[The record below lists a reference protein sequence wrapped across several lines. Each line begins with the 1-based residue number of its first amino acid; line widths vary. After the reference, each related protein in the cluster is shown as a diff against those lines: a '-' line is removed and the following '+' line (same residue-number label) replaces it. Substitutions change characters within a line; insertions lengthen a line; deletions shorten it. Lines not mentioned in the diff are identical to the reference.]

1 MPDLVYGEAPTAE
14 QRIAVLYVW
23 ARVHADGGEGILS
36 ADLPLIGSTIR
47 HAPLMSSK
55 RDVAEQL
62 RPVARQV
69 QRDAMHLNDRFV
81 RIELREFRLVPN
93 GAVGEAAS

>member
-23 ARVHADGGEGILS
+23 VGVHADGGEGILS
-36 ADLPLIGSTIR
+36 ADLPLIGGVRR

-62 RPVARQV
+62 RPVACQV

-81 RIELREFRLVPN
+81 RIELREFRLVADAP
-93 GAVGEAAS
+93 E

>member
-1 MPDLVYGEAPTAE
+1 MTDAIYGEAPTAE

-23 ARVHADGGEGILS
+23 VGVHADGGEGILS

-62 RPVARQV
+62 RPLARQV
-69 QRDAMHLNDRFV
+69 PRASMHLSDRFV
-81 RIELREFRLVPN
+81 RIELREFHLVPN